1 MDIKS
6 VGIVKETLEFLE
18 QVNHLLDN
26 MDFLR
31 QSIDI
36 NDLWI
41 LVNDLENDASYIIED
56 IGNLVDIPPDSKEE
70 IPYILEKVISIV
82 KDMRSLLDNYSKPDD
97 LLSDLIKNKNI
108 IEYITDSL
116 LNLEDHIADVLNK
129 IKNTIYYLRRSARDA
144 VLFKGREGIE
154 RSKELEDIK
163 SKLFSYT
170 EKLIKYQHSCNSLF
184 DQIMSIAKFRTIIGD
199 ISKFQRSALHVARQ
213 LAAKVQGRIWA
224 MDILNIL
231 TGLQSITASPIS
243 EFVEFDIED
252 EEPIVLSVDELF
264 YRYPPFEPIAI
275 KKNVLL
281 RFRQQVTIPV
291 EIAGAYVWF
300 IDTPNLNLESK
311 KRLTS
316 LKTYSKE
323 YPLVNGR
330 SIEKGHSI
338 ELKIL
343 EPVNVVNE
351 KDIILRINS
360 ENGNRVWIKYGSH
373 KLRSTAFKCGK
384 KLDVANIKECIQKLY
399 TESVRKS
406 RGEAVKTYSATNLS
420 YAWFCILGYGL
431 STDPWDYMECPFR
444 KNCIIG
450 RSIKRK
456 RCPYWSYS
464 RRIFPKVF
472 PLIERKI
479 YGLSPSSE
487 SIGPLTLISESGVSL
502 VEEYTGVQWNMPS
515 VVLSGPPVS
524 LKFIRPIIRSLPET
538 NVVGFA
544 IPLELIYSLADN
556 LLDKEFQP
564 KPRFTLGRNKE
575 TNLTWILVSKFYL
588 WRKGS
593 KGLRLYNIL
602 RTKQKLLDNYKE
614 FVDKISAKNK
624 VLMKEFRS
632 FIAEVIGHSLAHLL
646 LSYLAEKLEL
656 EPRDLIYHA
665 FIDKRSKLLY
675 VLVAENSPFG
685 NLNLPE
691 YVDRTFGSMK
701 DMVKSFIQDVL
712 NAAKKHEE
720 DLERYNY
727 LRNDAFKKFISTNIG
742 VQVKPLIDRINNYYD
757 KLVEEKLIL
766 DISSFTLH
774 LVISRLYEDFAQKER
789 VDLNIARR
797 ELNNILS
804 YIGPNI
810 CIDGCSGCIIFDRG
824 CHDTLAQPITLSR
837 RLATFFLEIFYRGS
851 SVIAKGNLLGPS
863 LLESIPRRKLV
874 AITPFIDREGVKLLN
889 TIAKEGVK
897 VKLITREASLKKY
910 ASIMRGIKAGYTTR
924 PRHEKIYI
932 IDDEVIIYTSWNLM
946 CSSSS
951 TNTFRIE
958 IDPKKAKQLEEEVS
972 SEVIWYLE

>member
-1 MDIKS
+1 MDIKN

-82 KDMRSLLDNYSKPDD
+82 KDMGDLLDNYSRPDD
-97 LLSDLIKNKNI
+97 LLSDLIRNRNRT
-108 IEYITDSL
+108 EYITGSL
-116 LNLEDHIADVLNK
+116 LNLKKHITDILNK
-129 IKNTIYYLRRSARDA
+129 IENVIYYLQESTRKA

-154 RSKELEDIK
+154 RSKELEDIN
-163 SKLFSYT
+163 SKLSSYA
-170 EKLIKYQHSCNSLF
+170 EKLTKYKHSCNSLF
-184 DQIMSIAKFRTIIGD
+184 NQIIRYVSYYSPKLSNTQ
-199 ISKFQRSALHVARQ
+199 FQRSALHVARQ

-275 KKNVLL
+275 KKNVPL

-300 IDTPNLNLESK
+300 IDTPNLSLKSK
-311 KRLTS
+311 KRLMN

-351 KDIILRINS
+351 KDIILRIIS
-360 ENGNRVWIKYGSH
+360 DNGNRVWIKYGSH

-614 FVDKISAKNK
+614 FVDKISARNK

-863 LLESIPRRKLV
+863 LLKSIPRRKLV

-889 TIAKEGVK
+889 TIAKEGIK

-958 IDPKKAKQLEEEVS
+958 IDPKKAKQLEEVS